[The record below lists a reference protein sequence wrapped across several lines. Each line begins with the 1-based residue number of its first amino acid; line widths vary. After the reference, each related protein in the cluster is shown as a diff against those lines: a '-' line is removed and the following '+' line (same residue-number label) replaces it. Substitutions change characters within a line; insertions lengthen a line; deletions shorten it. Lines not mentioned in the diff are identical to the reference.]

1 MMIMN
6 IVWSTCRQRKAP
18 SKNLCLSYTRKKRFG
33 ISLNRI
39 CFSEICK
46 ASYGQNRHN
55 RWWCTFFKPVDF
67 FPQRTQKGFK
77 QGLSRE
83 HLANPHV
90 IWWKYQIHHSKYRML
105 RLMWSIFVANLHPFW
120 RTFHTP
126 KNACCNKNGKYQYHR
141 NIYWVTFS
149 RSCWSIGHPKTAPLV
164 GPTPKFSPKF
174 SFSFSNS
181 PLSIFTFLRDIT
193 LKQSILKWGR
203 KFI

>member
-67 FPQRTQKGFK
+67 FPQRTQKGFE

-83 HLANPHV
+83 HLANPHI

-120 RTFHTP
+120 PTFHTL
-126 KNACCNKNGKYQYHR
+126 KNAVLYQKWT
-141 NIYWVTFS
+141 I
-149 RSCWSIGHPKTAPLV
+149 
-164 GPTPKFSPKF
+164 
-174 SFSFSNS
+174 
-181 PLSIFTFLRDIT
+181 
-193 LKQSILKWGR
+193 SILYKDSSSHLFQILLVNWASEDSTTGWADS
-203 KFI
+203 